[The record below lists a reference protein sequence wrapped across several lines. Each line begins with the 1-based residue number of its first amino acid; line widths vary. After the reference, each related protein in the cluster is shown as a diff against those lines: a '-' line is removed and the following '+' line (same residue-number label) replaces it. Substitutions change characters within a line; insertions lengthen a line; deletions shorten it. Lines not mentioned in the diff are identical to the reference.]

1 MWLVRLVAAMC
12 NSRDF
17 SRVLRVGFCC
27 SEQERRNLETTDRC
41 EEQEMRRYNHRFGR
55 SAEL

>member
-1 MWLVRLVAAMC
+1 MRLVAAMR
-12 NSRDF
+12 NNRDF

-27 SEQERRNLETTDRC
+27 SEQERRNLETTNRC